1 MEKSP
6 NSSERVLID
15 ACACNIFNVYSNVI
29 YYSEVQISLKNCQ
42 NIFNDNGGNS
52 ELNLFEEKKNIL
64 RKMGS

>member
-1 MEKSP
+1 ML
-6 NSSERVLID
+6 VH
-15 ACACNIFNVYSNVI
+15 VI
-29 YYSEVQISLKNCQ
+29 YYSEVRISLKNCQ